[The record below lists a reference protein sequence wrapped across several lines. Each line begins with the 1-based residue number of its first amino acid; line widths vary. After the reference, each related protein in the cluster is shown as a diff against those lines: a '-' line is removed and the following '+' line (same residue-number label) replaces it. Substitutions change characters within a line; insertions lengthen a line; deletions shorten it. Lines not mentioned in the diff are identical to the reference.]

1 MANETNTLYDL
12 LYYCQEGQRV
22 AIVGSRQDEDE
33 VRNGLYVSQPQDE
46 AVQEFISTE
55 HDDGRLLV
63 ITGSAG
69 DGKSALLERATRMA
83 DGEVIPDKR
92 VNMDATSAVQADEDY
107 DERLIGFFDRII
119 DDVINKSGP
128 RSAVAINYG
137 LAVDFFRL
145 REHGDPDTGAFSDIW
160 EAIKQSEQPDYQT
173 DSNIEVINLSNRR
186 TYKTN
191 PEQIGGGL
199 LREIVNRFDP
209 TYDKSPFTRAFE
221 YEEEHCP
228 AGERCPL
235 HYNVKQLTKEETKDR
250 LAEYFAS
257 WSIVKG
263 AYLNPRMIIDRIA
276 RTLLPTGV
284 RELPDHDV
292 CPVGA
297 AVDQGTYSVTVDDL
311 LWNAAFA
318 ALSTTD
324 EEASFVDP
332 ASRTGFKLDQEI
344 LSWNASQQE
353 LDDALG
359 ESGFSFGDSRKKIR
373 TVLRKRYLTGHSTSF
388 LATNEAFNEYVGA
401 LTYYGPQESK
411 MTADLRDSV
420 KSFNAIIEEALEN
433 WTGRETKGNL
443 VEFRDTRR
451 STDYQFL
458 SERTPPNVQTG
469 PSQDAS
475 RTISLPGRIKL
486 KVAPKH
492 EVGNTIPIP
501 LSFPLYKLMR
511 LISDGYV
518 PNSADMN
525 QSHSIQMLQTKI
537 SALTQKESFVKIQ
550 NISADRSVTLDHDE
564 DLGITVTSE
573 GFE

>member
-1 MANETNTLYDL
+1 MANDTNTLYDL

-22 AIVGSRQDEDE
+22 AIVGSRRDEDE
-33 VRNGLYVSQPQDE
+33 VRNGLYVNQPEDE

-55 HDDGRLLV
+55 YDDGRLLV

-83 DGEVIPDKR
+83 KGEVIPDKR

-107 DERLIGFFDRII
+107 DERLITFFNRII
-119 DDVINKSGP
+119 NDVRTKSGP

-145 REHGDPDTGAFSDIW
+145 RENGDRENGAFSDIW
-160 EAIKQSEQPDYQT
+160 EAIQQSEQPNKQT

-191 PEQIGGGL
+191 PEQIGRGL
-199 LREIVNRFDP
+199 LREIFNRFDP
-209 TYDKSPFTRAFE
+209 TYDKSPFTKAFE
-221 YEEEHCP
+221 YEKEHCP

-235 HYNVKQLTKEETKDR
+235 HYNVNQLTKEVTKDR
-250 LAEYFAS
+250 LAEFFAS

-263 AYLNPRMIIDRIA
+263 AYLNPRMIIDRIS
-276 RTLLPTGV
+276 RSLLPTGV
-284 RELPDHDV
+284 RELPDHEV

-297 AVDQGTYSVTVDDL
+297 AVDQGTYSVSAEDL
-311 LWNAAFA
+311 LWNAAFS

-324 EEASFVDP
+324 EEASFADP
-332 ASRTGFKLDQEI
+332 ASRTGFELDQKI

-353 LDDALG
+353 LDHAL
-359 ESGFSFGDSRKKIR
+359 EEPHFSLTDSRQKIR
-373 TVLRKRYLTGHSTSF
+373 TVLRKRYLTGQGTSF
-388 LATNEAFNEYVGA
+388 LATNVAFKEYVGA
-401 LTYYGPQESK
+401 LTYYGPQESE
-411 MTADLRDSV
+411 MTPEVRDSV
-420 KSFNAIIEEALEN
+420 KAFNAIIEEALEN
-433 WTGRETKGNL
+433 WTGRETEGNL

-458 SERTPPNVQTG
+458 SERNPPNVQTG

-475 RTISLPGRIKL
+475 RIISLPGRIKL

-492 EVGNTIPIP
+492 EEGNTIPIP

-511 LISDGYV
+511 LISDGYI

-537 SALTQKESFVKIQ
+537 SALTQKGTFVKIR
-550 NISADRSVTLDHDE
+550 NISADRSVTLDYDD

-573 GFE
+573 GFK